1 MKLRTILIMVFIT
14 SISYYSKTLSQESI
28 PGKSGITEVPDSS
41 VAKQAA
47 IHEQIKAGMLLLR
60 TPYEL
65 DDDSQGQMKAVLRYY
80 FWLEDA
86 MFNKNADDIALAAG
100 LMKCKTKNVSEKN
113 IWGKGYTAW
122 DNHKESLL
130 KNLNLILEEKPITE
144 QQAYFNKISETIYC
158 MIKNF
163 NIIDTKA
170 YAAFCPIAL
179 KNKGAIWVGNGRLLR
194 NPYLGNKMPDCG
206 EIIELFK

>member
-1 MKLRTILIMVFIT
+1 MAFIT
-14 SISYYSKTLSQESI
+14 SCSYYSVTLSQENNPGYSSI
-28 PGKSGITEVPDSS
+28 MEVTDSS
-41 VAKQAA
+41 SAKQAV
-47 IHEQIKAGMLLLR
+47 IHEQIEAGMLLLR

-86 MFNKNADDIALAAG
+86 MFNKNANDIALAAG
-100 LMKCKTKNVSEKN
+100 LMKCKTKNVSDKN

-122 DNHKESLL
+122 DNHKAALL
-130 KNLNLILEEKPITE
+130 KNLNLIIEEKPIAE
-144 QQAYFNKISETIYC
+144 KQAHFNKISETIYC

-163 NIIDTKA
+163 NIIDNRA

-179 KNKGAIWVGNGRLLR
+179 KNKGAIWVGDGRVLR